1 MNRHVNLPF
10 TEEGKKLNM
19 TNELFEVCKVVY
31 QKVPSNNDETSD
43 NTVNDYRFK
52 SLYNPD
58 IDYSDDCIIVPF
70 QSVFL
75 KIELWKKGDIFCNV
89 IGSSDDKGHYDD
101 EKTKKIPWNILLE
114 NELKKIHQNL
124 DWSCQAEKDNFYI
137 SYNDILATGE
147 SKYSCNDNPDI
158 STTVVGG
165 HVIKEE
171 KTPRQLCEGSQVYI
185 IPICKHHNSVAVP
198 DENGQTHGNGSGFY
212 MKTRKESFVLV
223 MTGYIPKK
231 RIGELNG

>member
-58 IDYSDDCIIVPF
+58 IDYSDECIIVPF

-124 DWSCQAEKDNFYI
+124 DWSCQAETNKFYRSGDNYLFEYI
-137 SYNDILATGE
+137 NENDDP
-147 SKYSCNDNPDI
+147 KYKCTNSI
-158 STTVVGG
+158 VGG
-165 HVIKEE
+165 HVLKEE
-171 KTPRQLCEGSQVYI
+171 KTPRELAEGSQVYI

-198 DENGQTHGNGSGFY
+198 DENGKTYGNGSGFY
-212 MKTRKESFVLV
+212 MKTRKDTYVLV

>member
-43 NTVNDYRFK
+43 NTANDYRFK

-58 IDYSDDCIIVPF
+58 IDYGDDCIIVPF

-75 KIELWKKGDIFCNV
+75 DIDYWKKGTIFCNV
-89 IGSSDDKGHYDD
+89 IGSSDDKGHDENNKKMSWHKLCDTNNIAWHCHAEEGKFYRSSDNHIFNKFDD
-101 EKTKKIPWNILLE
+101 
-114 NELKKIHQNL
+114 
-124 DWSCQAEKDNFYI
+124 
-137 SYNDILATGE
+137 
-147 SKYSCNDNPDI
+147 SKYTCINSI
-158 STTVVGG
+158 IGG
-165 HVIKEE
+165 HVIKDET
-171 KTPRQLCEGSQVYI
+171 TPQELVIGDNVYI

-198 DENGQTHGNGSGFY
+198 DENGQTYGNGSGFY
-212 MKTRKESFVLV
+212 MKMRDDSYVLV
-223 MTGYIPKK
+223 MSGYLEKIKK
-231 RIGELNG
+231 DW